1 MTSPIIFD
9 VETQRI
15 FQEVN
20 NEVGK
25 LGVSVV
31 GVYDYADRS
40 YKTFFEKD
48 LARLFQLFE
57 KASMLIGF
65 NSNKFDLGVLKPYY
79 VGDLTKFPSLD
90 LLEEVYK
97 SLGRRIALDDLVKG
111 TLGKRTEG
119 HGFLAV
125 NYYREGKLDQLAKYC
140 LSDVR
145 LTKELYEYGLKF
157 EKVYYLGVSEKVAI
171 KVNWKNIK
179 VTNEIHL
186 TLPL

>member
-1 MTSPIIFD
+1 MGSPIVFD

-15 FQEVN
+15 FQDVN
-20 NEVGK
+20 NQVDK

-31 GVYDYADRS
+31 GVYDYADGS
-40 YKTFFEKD
+40 FKTFFEKD
-48 LARLFQLFE
+48 LPQLFQLFE

-65 NSNKFDLGVLKPYY
+65 NSNKFDLEVLKPYY
-79 VGDLTKFPSLD
+79 VGNLAKFPALD
-90 LLEEVYK
+90 LMDEVQK

-111 TLGKRTEG
+111 TLDKRKEG

-125 NYYREGKLDQLAKYC
+125 EYFKEGKLKKLAKYC

-145 LTKELYEYGLKF
+145 LTKELYEYGLKYK
-157 EKVYYLGVSEKVAI
+157 KVYYLGVSGKVVI
-171 KVNWKNIK
+171 NVNWKDVK

-186 TLPL
+186 TLPM